1 MELTTFQDLENILLT
16 AMETPTM
23 TIKQVSNET
32 GITASCLY
40 KWVRREN
47 HISPQ
52 KADIILNWL
61 KETKPQVLEAAINIY
76 NKGGYQN
83 GQ

>member
-1 MELTTFQDLENILLT
+1 MELTTFKDLENILLT

-23 TIKQVSNET
+23 SIKEVSKET
-32 GITASCLY
+32 GIGASCLY

-47 HISPQ
+47 HINPQ

-61 KETKPQVLEAAINIY
+61 KEAKPQVLEAAITIY

>member
-1 MELTTFQDLENILLT
+1 MELTTFEELENILLT

-23 TIKQVSNET
+23 TIKQVSQET
-32 GITASCLY
+32 GIKASCLY

-61 KETKPQVLEAAINIY
+61 KQDKPQVLEAAISIY
-76 NKGGYQN
+76 RQGGYQN

>member
-1 MELTTFQDLENILLT
+1 MELTTFRDLENILLT
-16 AMETPTM
+16 AMETPTI
-23 TIKQVSNET
+23 TIKQVSQET

-40 KWVRREN
+40 KWCRREN

-61 KETKPQVLEAAINIY
+61 KEAKPQVLEAAINIY